1 MENRNSIYCYPETNI
16 LINKLDIHDS
26 NKLFELEKQIV
37 LAKLFI
43 LRQNTSIHKFDKSH
57 FLYIHKFLF
66 EDLYPFAGKFRTE
79 NISKGEFTFASW
91 QYIEPELTKLLDE
104 LKSENYL
111 RNINKETLAK
121 RLSYYW
127 TELNVLHPFREG
139 NGRVIREFIRELAFF
154 NNYILDFQNATPE
167 EIFNASVK
175 SVYDISDLEKIL
187 FNCLKE
193 QHRTFL
199 NFRQLKLIAKSVPKL
214 VRPPNF

>member
-139 NGRVIREFIRELAFF
+139 NGRVIREFIRELAFS
-154 NNYILDFQNATPE
+154 NNYILDFQNTTPE

-193 QHRTFL
+193 F
-199 NFRQLKLIAKSVPKL
+199 
-214 VRPPNF
+214 